1 MVGDRSDDILLI
13 DDSDA
18 RQAQRDGSRQEGWCN
33 GEAGEVDQ
41 KVVAVEGVTIHHN
54 SD

>member
-1 MVGDRSDDILLI
+1 MEAIDILLI
-13 DDSDA
+13 DDNDA
-18 RQAQRDGSRQEGWCN
+18 RQAQLDGSRQEGRCD

-41 KVVAVEGVTIHHN
+41 KVVPVKGVTVHHN